1 MQDEPS
7 IGAHLT
13 TPRWGYV
20 HHGIYTG
27 AGRVIHYAGFNQPFR
42 SGRIEEVPFE
52 HFTRGRSVQVKAWA
66 APKFS
71 GAAAV
76 VRARARLGE
85 NRYDLWANNC
95 EHFAE
100 WCISG
105 TSRSEQV
112 DSMAGKLR
120 GALDALSSLLTA
132 RGSAR
137 QSPG

>member
-1 MQDEPS
+1 MQDEPA

-20 HHGIYTG
+20 HHGIY
-27 AGRVIHYAGFNQPFR
+27 AGDARVIHYAGFNRLFR
-42 SGRIEEVPFE
+42 SGQVEEVPLE
-52 HFTRGRSVQVKAWA
+52 RFTRGRSMQVKSWA
-66 APKFS
+66 APTFA

-76 VRARARLGE
+76 TRARARLGE

-95 EHFAE
+95 EHFAQ

-112 DSMAGKLR
+112 ETLTGKLR
-120 GALDALSSLLTA
+120 AALDALGALLTA
-132 RGSAR
+132 RGSAKA
-137 QSPG
+137 

>member
-1 MQDEPS
+1 MPLE
-7 IGAHLT
+7 
-13 TPRWGYV
+13 R
-20 HHGIYTG
+20 
-27 AGRVIHYAGFNQPFR
+27 
-42 SGRIEEVPFE
+42 
-52 HFTRGRSVQVKAWA
+52 FTRGRSVQVKAWA

-76 VRARARLGE
+76 ARARARLGE

-112 DSMAGKLR
+112 DSLAGKLR
-120 GALDALSSLLTA
+120 GTLDTLGSLLTA
-132 RGSAR
+132 RDSAG
-137 QSPG
+137 QHSN

>member
-1 MQDEPS
+1 MQDEPP

-20 HHGIYTG
+20 HHGIYAG

-42 SGRIEEVPFE
+42 SGKVEEVPLE
-52 HFTRGRSVQVKAWA
+52 RFTRGRSMHVKTWA

-76 VRARARLGE
+76 TRARARLGE

-95 EHFAE
+95 EHFAQ
-100 WCISG
+100 WCIFG

-112 DSMAGKLR
+112 ETLAGKLR
-120 GALDALSSLLTA
+120 AALDALGSLWPT
-132 RGSAR
+132 RGSAKV
-137 QSPG
+137 